1 MLSIRE
7 LKGRYKTNLALH
19 RALPLAD
26 MATSLP
32 LSTGHPLYDA
42 ALTDKLVVTATMSE
56 ADHLGRAWHLVKE
69 ATPND
74 MVILGQQAQ
83 LLLNDYKLL
92 LALRAWSNGQDELT
106 RTFLQALPWHWRL
119 GFPIAVLKPAEYL
132 FTGWRKSLTF
142 RLVDDPRYPALREL
156 FRELLAQA
164 PPLAL
169 LKYRQTVK
177 SAAAL
182 QRFRFETERELI
194 IHDLCFHKG
203 KNLSQREME
212 PIGTYLRARQA
223 ILGGD
228 VSAFLT
234 ILDAAAY
241 EIPLTSYMGLLGNAG
256 IRLQDNNHPHK
267 IPLRR
272 YAIRSASAIESLLRL
287 NEWSSWLNAQHAAAL
302 GQKVRHAIIERGIN
316 IPFFKIVKGFI
327 ASPQHVR
334 YLVLEPLLLPL
345 LRHFGQ
351 QIAGLIPEPGPLTYL
366 QPANVIHLMS
376 FLLYT
381 VISQAMPT
389 RFFLIYPDGAEEV
402 PSLDLAE
409 VGRHLADD
417 PQTLQQWLLREF
429 GGLATGRDYQYDY
442 DQIALRFQDLNP
454 AAPLLLDLPF
464 ANSHTLL
471 SALLPFERVFNLN
484 NTFGAPGEV
493 CLAYEYYAQFR
504 LDMPGWSFNI
514 WSRYSDS
521 AAQRFAEFL
530 DRLHAFQQLGM
541 AFDAPSQQE

>member
-1 MLSIRE
+1 MLPIRE
-7 LKGRYKTNLALH
+7 LKRRYKTNLALH
-19 RALPLAD
+19 QALPLAD

-69 ATPND
+69 ASAND
-74 MVILGQQAQ
+74 MAVLGEQAN

-92 LALRAWSNGQDELT
+92 LALRAWNEGQDELT
-106 RTFLQALPWHWRL
+106 RTFLRALPWHWRL
-119 GFPIAVLKPAEYL
+119 GFPIAVLKPAEHL

-142 RLVDDPRYPALREL
+142 RLVDDPHYPALRVL
-156 FRELLAQA
+156 FSELLAQA
-164 PPLAL
+164 PPITL

-182 QRFRFETERELI
+182 QRFRFETEREQI
-194 IHDLCFHKG
+194 IHDLCFHQG
-203 KNLSQREME
+203 RHLTQREME

-228 VSAFLT
+228 VSGFLT
-234 ILDAAAY
+234 ILDAAAH

-267 IPLRR
+267 ATLRR
-272 YAIRSASAIESLLRL
+272 YAIRSASAVESLLRL
-287 NEWSSWLNAQHAAAL
+287 KEWSPWLDAGHAAAL
-302 GQKVRHAIIERGIN
+302 GQKVRHAVIERGIN
-316 IPFFKIVKGFI
+316 IPFSKMVKGFI
-327 ASPQHVR
+327 AAPQNTR
-334 YLVLEPLLLPL
+334 RLVLEPLLLPL
-345 LRHFGQ
+345 LSHFGQ
-351 QIAGLIPEPGPLTYL
+351 QVAGLVSEPGPLTYL

-389 RFFLIYPDGAEEV
+389 RFFLMYPDGAEEV
-402 PSLDLAE
+402 PPLDLAE

-417 PQTLQQWLLREF
+417 PQALQQWLLQQF
-429 GGLATGRDYQYDY
+429 GGLVTSRDYTYNY
-442 DQIALRFQDLNP
+442 DQIATTFQDLNP
-454 AAPLLLDLPF
+454 EAPLLLDLPF
-464 ANSHTLL
+464 ANSPDLI

-484 NTFGAPGEV
+484 TTFGAPGEV

-504 LDMPGWSFNI
+504 LDMPGWSYNI

-530 DRLHAFQQLGM
+530 ERLKAFQTLGA
-541 AFDAPSQQE
+541 AFDEQKR